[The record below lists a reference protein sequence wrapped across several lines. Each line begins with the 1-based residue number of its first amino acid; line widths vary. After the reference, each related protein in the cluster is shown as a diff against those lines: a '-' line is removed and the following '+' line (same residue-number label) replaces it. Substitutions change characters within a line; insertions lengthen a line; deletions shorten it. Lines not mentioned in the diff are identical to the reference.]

1 MVALARNPKRTP
13 VCTSIDNSPVPHVPC
28 ATFVACYI
36 CSVVASPIR
45 SIDENDALVC
55 YASNTLARQA
65 LSGPLLACVRMI
77 ATAVAMPDPIDP
89 VALASD
95 LIRCPSVTPARGEV
109 FDVLEQALTPLGF
122 TVHRWVMGEVPDGP
136 TENMVAIRGESGP
149 HFGFAGHLDVVPSG
163 EGWNRDPFAAEI

>member
-55 YASNTLARQA
+55 YANNTLVRQA

-77 ATAVAMPDPIDP
+77 ARAVAMPDPMP
-89 VALASD
+89 ERHSGT
-95 LIRCPSVTPARGEV
+95 RRSVRRA
-109 FDVLEQALTPLGF
+109 
-122 TVHRWVMGEVPDGP
+122 
-136 TENMVAIRGESGP
+136 AIRARAARLHGASLDDGRA
-149 HFGFAGHLDVVPSG
+149 AGRPDREHG
-163 EGWNRDPFAAEI
+163 RDAR